1 MSKYNRISIIISST
15 HTEKEKEKF
24 LDEVEKTS
32 GCDTDI
38 LFIENH
44 GQALTKVYQEALE
57 TEDND
62 IIVFMHDDIHFI
74 KPNWG
79 SEILRMFEEHEDYG
93 IIGVAG
99 SRYFDSVG
107 AWWTYKDIYGIVY
120 HVNPIHHTP
129 FPTYFS
135 NELKQDL
142 VQVVVIDGLFIAV
155 NKNKISKGFDTNIP
169 DFHFYDIDFCLN
181 NYLDRKCKI
190 GVTTKISIL
199 HESLGELKP
208 KWHANKELINKKYGK
223 YYPIQLKLKDDE

>member
-1 MSKYNRISIIISST
+1 MSKYNRISIIISSA

-62 IIVFMHDDIHFI
+62 IIVFMHDDIHFM

-79 SEILRMFEEHEDYG
+79 SEILRMFEENEDYG

-107 AWWTYKDIYGIVY
+107 AWWTYKDIYGIVH

-135 NELKQDL
+135 NELTQDL

-155 NKNKISKGFDTNIP
+155 NKNRISKGFDTNIP
-169 DFHFYDIDFCLN
+169 DFHFYDIDFCLS
-181 NYLDRKCKI
+181 NYLDGKCKI

-208 KWHANKELINKKYGK
+208 KWHVNKELINKKYGK
-223 YYPIQLKLKDDE
+223 YYPIQLKLKDNE